1 MKLFPSAKCINE
13 TVKIAEIQIIKT
25 WRDFTLATDWNF
37 CQRIIQFPLFLV
49 GYFQWTLSCTL
60 SCPLSSGLGSGM
72 SSHVYP
78 PQEQLK
84 IRMVNITNS
93 KLRPLREQTSKLF
106 LWPTQTTLP
115 KHSLLG
121 FNCEIIQRAV
131 FRVFCTA
138 FQYSSLNVW
147 SNFLNLLQY
156 SKLGGGLIWPLPFLG
171 EH

>member
-1 MKLFPSAKCINE
+1 M
-13 TVKIAEIQIIKT
+13 
-25 WRDFTLATDWNF
+25 D
-37 CQRIIQFPLFLV
+37 
-49 GYFQWTLSCTL
+49 YFQWTLSCTL

-106 LWPTQTTLP
+106 LWPTQTTLR

-121 FNCEIIQRAV
+121 FNWEIIQRAV

-171 EH
+171 EHEKLWLKSMFSTINSVLITNNTKWLYFFLFY